1 MGKKGKVE
9 EEFFYYLSFNRSY
22 RQQLSILLI
31 FSFRFVLR
39 TKKKEKIKIRLNN
52 FVIIGKKMF

>member
-22 RQQLSILLI
+22 RQQLRILLI

-39 TKKKEKIKIRLNN
+39 TKKKEKIKI
-52 FVIIGKKMF
+52 